1 MSRNKKT
8 ISIPSITPSNTI
20 TGPLINGQWGRFTTT
35 STFASGGWYI
45 GQPPNGIW
53 INSNGTITIGGIES
67 HIIVAPTE
75 EMAQMVIMILRKWNI
90 VLPYLGYNKT
100 SIVGMLVTDERQEA
114 IEFYNTYA
122 YGDPL
127 GTITTQLHHVLSTLI
142 KKENQTP
149 SFLEINDIIN
159 EQFKPVYEAEL
170 AIAAA
175 LENDDDK

>member
-1 MSRNKKT
+1 MSRKKKT
-8 ISIPSITPSNTI
+8 ISTPGITPSNTI
-20 TGPLINGQWGRFTTT
+20 TGTPINGQFSVLSST
-35 STFASGGWYI
+35 STSGGGWYI
-45 GQPPNGIW
+45 GQPPTGIW
-53 INSNGTITIGGIES
+53 LNSNGAVTIGGIEP
-67 HIIVAPTE
+67 HIIVMPTE
-75 EMAQMVIMILRKWNI
+75 EMTQVLIMILRKWNI
-90 VLPYLGYNKT
+90 ELPYFGYNKT